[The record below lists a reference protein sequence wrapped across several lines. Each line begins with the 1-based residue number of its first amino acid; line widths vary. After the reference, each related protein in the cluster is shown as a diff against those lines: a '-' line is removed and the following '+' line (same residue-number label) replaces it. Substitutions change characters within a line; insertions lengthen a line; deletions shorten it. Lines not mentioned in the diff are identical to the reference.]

1 MSPTRVSVPGVRRPP
16 HENVATVLVDPRVL
30 GDVELALMALDLRVW
45 PVRTAPI
52 CADGPRTAFQIR
64 RRLLMSHRGEWD
76 LAADW
81 TPVWVGFGRSWTA
94 QGDGGEPLPWAAH
107 QALWRTLDGFAE
119 HVRFH
124 RRLGGVRRM
133 PPVPEGLRP

>member
-1 MSPTRVSVPGVRRPP
+1 VSRAP

-30 GDVELALMALDLRVW
+30 GDLELELMSLDLRVW

-52 CADGPRTAFQIR
+52 CADGPRQAFQVR
-64 RRLLMSHRGEWD
+64 HRLLMRHRGEWD

-81 TPVWVGFGRSWTA
+81 TPVWIGFGATWRN
-94 QGDGGEPLPWAAH
+94 GDEPLPWAAH
-107 QALWRTLDGFAE
+107 ETLWRVLDDHAD

-124 RRLGGVRRM
+124 RRLGGARPLPVGVDRR
-133 PPVPEGLRP
+133 L